1 MGIAKFETLIEHLES
16 RMILDDLFRTWFKSF
31 DEELQRCRAEKNRT
45 IVERIKQVIDLEYA
59 NPNLCLQFLADT
71 VGLSVSYITKLFK
84 EIEGISLSDH
94 WLEKRMGEA
103 VKLLMETDVLVKE
116 IALSVGFVN
125 ENYFFTV
132 FKKQFGITPNEYR
145 RMARLKNSTID

>member
-1 MGIAKFETLIEHLES
+1 
-16 RMILDDLFRTWFKSF
+16 
-31 DEELQRCRAEKNRT
+31 
-45 IVERIKQVIDLEYA
+45 
-59 NPNLCLQFLADT
+59 
-71 VGLSVSYITKLFK
+71 
-84 EIEGISLSDH
+84 
-94 WLEKRMGEA
+94 MGEA